1 MSRRRQLVLGVALLL
16 AAAFIALQII
26 PPEKI
31 SPDYKYPGNP
41 PVNQQF
47 QWDSPQT
54 EQLARTACYD
64 CHSNET
70 YYPWYAYVAPA
81 SWLINYDINV
91 ARDALNFSTWA
102 KSDIDLN
109 DMIDIIEDGDMPKPI
124 YLPLHPEANL
134 SGGQKEQ
141 FIAGLRATFSG

>member
-1 MSRRRQLVLGVALLL
+1 MSRRRQIVLGIAMLV
-16 AAAFIALQII
+16 AAAFAALQLI

-31 SPDYKYPGNP
+31 SPDYKFPGNP

-54 EQLARTACYD
+54 EQLARAACYD

-70 YYPWYAYVAPA
+70 RYPWYAYVTPA
-81 SWLINYDINV
+81 SWLINDDVNV
-91 ARDALNFSTWA
+91 ARDALNFSTWE
-102 KSDIDLN
+102 KSEIDLN
-109 DMIDIIEDGDMPKPI
+109 DMIDVIQDGAMPKSI

-134 SGGQKEQ
+134 SAGQKTQ
-141 FIAGLRATFSG
+141 LIAGLRATFGS